1 MAAARVATWFV
12 IGLMSALAVHYMLY
26 RLTLPIKPFI
36 YQAF

>member
-1 MAAARVATWFV
+1 MAAARIATWFV
-12 IGLMSALAVHYMLY
+12 IGMACALAFHYMLY